1 MVACNKVT
9 GKKVT
14 FSRRHGDESILL
26 PRVKL
31 ILSNSKSDFIHAI
44 YIKE

>member
-1 MVACNKVT
+1 MVACNKNT

-14 FSRRHGDESILL
+14 FNKRHSDESILR